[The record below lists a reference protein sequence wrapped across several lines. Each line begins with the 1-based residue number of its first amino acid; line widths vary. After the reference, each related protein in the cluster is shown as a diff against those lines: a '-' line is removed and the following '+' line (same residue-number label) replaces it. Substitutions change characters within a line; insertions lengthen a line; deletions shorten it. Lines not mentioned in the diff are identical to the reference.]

1 MKYVIVDSHTHVI
14 PHREPVWGWGPRFTV
29 EQLIETMDRDYEV
42 MGEIKHVSKALVM
55 TGLGLT
61 SVDNRS
67 LVEAQQY
74 VLDGISRHKDR
85 LYLNLV
91 INPRTWVPDQLDQV
105 RDWVE
110 PYNLRM
116 LKLHPTMH
124 NYWLPLYNPY
134 PSEKSKKMIYPVFE
148 LARELGIPVMIH
160 MGESPSA
167 IPATISPI
175 AGAFPDVP
183 IVVAHSGANNAP
195 CLAADAIL
203 LARMHENVYLGNSWV
218 QAQDLV
224 QMYYAIGASK
234 MIYES
239 DCSPMAMGQGM
250 RFMVNLH
257 LPPPLGV
264 GASKDEVYQ
273 MLGGNIAALCK
284 IPLD

>member
-1 MKYVIVDSHTHVI
+1 MKHFIIDSHTHVI

-29 EQLIETMDRDYEV
+29 EQLLEAMDCDYEV
-42 MGEIKHVSKALVM
+42 MGEIQHVSKALVM

-61 SVDNRS
+61 SVGNRS
-67 LVEAQQY
+67 LLEAQQY
-74 VLDGISRHKDR
+74 VLDGIQRHKDR
-85 LYLNLV
+85 LYLNVV

-105 RDWVE
+105 RDWIE

-134 PSEKSKKMIYPVFE
+134 PADKSKKMIYPVFE
-148 LARELGIPVMIH
+148 LARELGVPVMIH

-175 AGAFPDVP
+175 AGTFSDVP
-183 IVVAHSGANNAP
+183 IVVAHSGANNEP
-195 CLAADAIL
+195 CLAVDAIL

-218 QAQDLV
+218 QPQDLM
-224 QMYYAIGASK
+224 QMYYALGASK
-234 MIYES
+234 IIYES
-239 DCSPMAMGQGM
+239 DCSPMSMGQGM
-250 RFMVNLH
+250 RTVINLH

-264 GASKDEVYQ
+264 SASKDEVYQ
-273 MLGGNIAALCK
+273 MLGGNIASLCK
-284 IPLD
+284 IPLE